1 MEGPHL
7 DIDQLADELL
17 AAQAGPED
25 DDKSNQAPKPGSKKY
40 LIEQIGKICEAS
52 GVPQSQTHREL
63 NRMSRQAL
71 QALVAEYVTLSE
83 KKAIQDTLGAKSS
96 CDAVLA
102 VTMLRMAHDTAFKV
116 IEPGVDSIAK
126 EWAGVTIE
134 GFTESLRAEPMN
146 TQLNEV
152 LRELVRE
159 NPDILGWASN
169 PWARL
174 GLIYA
179 QAMAFTARRYIPEYQ
194 TKTPNAPAMD
204 WRPEAPARGGSHGA
218 DDHGS
223 PENWEELHVLPL
235 APESREPSEF

>member
-1 MEGPHL
+1 MEEPRL
-7 DIDQLADELL
+7 NIDDLADELL
-17 AAQAGPED
+17 ASQAGPED
-25 DDKSNQAPKPGSKKY
+25 EPSAAPKPGSKKY
-40 LIEQIGKICEAS
+40 LIEQVSKICEAS

-63 NRMSRQAL
+63 SRMSRSAL
-71 QALVAEYVTLSE
+71 QALVAEYVTLAE
-83 KKAIQDTLGAKSS
+83 KKAVQDTLGAKSS

-126 EWAGVTIE
+126 EWGGVTIE
-134 GFTESLRAEPMN
+134 GFTESLRKEPMN
-146 TQLNEV
+146 QQLNEV

-179 QAMAFTARRYIPEYQ
+179 QAMAFTARRYIPEHQ
-194 TKTPNAPAMD
+194 TKTENAPDLD
-204 WRPEAPARGGSHGA
+204 WRSAAAARGGGHGP
-218 DDHGS
+218 DDHGG
-223 PENWEELHVLPL
+223 PEDWQELHVQPPSPKGG
-235 APESREPSEF
+235 APSEF

>member
-1 MEGPHL
+1 MQGPTL

-17 AAQAGPED
+17 ASQAEPEVD
-25 DDKSNQAPKPGSKKY
+25 STQASKPGSKKY

-52 GVPQSQTHREL
+52 GVPQSQTQREL
-63 NRMSRQAL
+63 NRMSRSAL

-83 KKAIQDTLGAKSS
+83 KKAFQDTLGAKSS

-134 GFTESLRAEPMN
+134 GFTERLREEPMN
-146 TQLNEV
+146 QQLNEV

-179 QAMAFTARRYIPEYQ
+179 QAMAFTARKHIPEYQ
-194 TKTPNAPAMD
+194 TKKPNAPEMD
-204 WRPEAPARGGSHGA
+204 WRPEAPARGGSHGV
-218 DDHGS
+218 DDHGG
-223 PENWEELHVLPL
+223 PENWEELHV
-235 APESREPSEF
+235 RTPSPAGSISEV